1 MAGGAKIILT
11 ERGGFVR
18 FLSNIPEH
26 HGKTTGGIDKM
37 IKRIVTGL
45 SLVLAM
51 GYAVPAMAAFKV
63 DVEQVINQFGD
74 SRIEGQGRHYGLAFD
89 INEDTDLGFYYERGQ
104 YQWTGDVGSA
114 TPNTTQLNADLQ
126 AIRVNRKITN
136 LFAVGIDIGNAKIQ
150 QGAQTIGSIGA
161 LNQNKPFAGI
171 NATVRYGKEL
181 KENVSTDM
189 HLSLGYRF
197 LDLNDV
203 STGITNESTI
213 DDLNALTLAL
223 GIGFKF

>member
-1 MAGGAKIILT
+1 
-11 ERGGFVR
+11 
-18 FLSNIPEH
+18 
-26 HGKTTGGIDKM
+26 M
-37 IKRIVTGL
+37 IKRIVVGL
-45 SLVLAM
+45 SLMMAV
-51 GYAVPAMAAFKV
+51 GFSVPAMAAFKI
-63 DVEQVINQFGD
+63 DVEQVLNQFGD

-89 INEDTDLGFYYERGQ
+89 INEDTDLGFYYERAQ
-104 YQWTGDVGSA
+104 YQWTGDVGAA

-126 AIRVNRKITN
+126 AIRVTRKITN
-136 LFAVGIDIGNAKIQ
+136 LFSAGIDIGNAKIQ
-150 QGAQTIGSIGA
+150 QGAQTVGTLPG

-171 NATVRYGKEL
+171 NATIRYGKEL

-203 STGITNESTI
+203 TTNVTNESTI